1 MKIEKG
7 KNTRQEEK
15 IGRRR
20 FLKLAPFLLLGLLSL
35 KGDESSRIKE
45 ESKIE
50 TKKELSLEEILSEIN
65 KELINLE
72 NNNERLDYSHL
83 EKEIC
88 EYLKDKKMS
97 KLVEYYLME
106 IKTGLEEAIIDN
118 LWEEKIN
125 LLEKIGPQE
134 GISEI
139 RQFKEILM
147 DEYENLPRGYC
158 ENIENFKN
166 YLMLCVIETLN
177 VLDLE
182 QLLKNERY
190 KFEKEKKELLIE
202 ILNDE
207 LFLDHFINL
216 LLALI
221 LNEICYI
228 SDNKEIN
235 KKILEYLLKKYGLR
249 FLSSIPAIH
258 DISHSFGPFQLTNFV
273 IGKEENKFYPINFMN
288 QFIKEFDEEIKQK
301 YNLPNYKLPDTI
313 YDLRLRD
320 HFRAEILLLLFYL
333 LELLKNIDL
342 NTLNKYLEKRAWF
355 YKQLVYYLGGSHH
368 LPYQTRRLFLKFLSQ
383 DENITHEKEFL
394 DTVKTAGKEDL
405 SVYLERLRVNFD

>member
-1 MKIEKG
+1 
-7 KNTRQEEK
+7 
-15 IGRRR
+15 
-20 FLKLAPFLLLGLLSL
+20 
-35 KGDESSRIKE
+35 
-45 ESKIE
+45 
-50 TKKELSLEEILSEIN
+50 
-65 KELINLE
+65 
-72 NNNERLDYSHL
+72 
-83 EKEIC
+83 
-88 EYLKDKKMS
+88 
-97 KLVEYYLME
+97 ME

-125 LLEKIGPQE
+125 LLEKMRLQE

-147 DEYENLPRGYC
+147 HEYKNLPKGYC

-166 YLMLCVIETLN
+166 YLIHCVIETLN

-190 KFEKEKKELLIE
+190 KFEKEKKELLIK

-228 SDNKEIN
+228 SNNKEIN

-249 FLSSIPAIH
+249 FLSSIPAIY
-258 DISHSFGPFQLTNFV
+258 DISYSFGPFQLTNFV

-301 YNLPNYKLPDTI
+301 YHLPNYKLPDTI

-342 NTLNKYLEKRAWF
+342 NTLNKYLEKRTWF

-383 DENITHEKEFL
+383 DENITHEKEFI

-405 SVYLERLRVNFD
+405 LVYLKRLRVNFD